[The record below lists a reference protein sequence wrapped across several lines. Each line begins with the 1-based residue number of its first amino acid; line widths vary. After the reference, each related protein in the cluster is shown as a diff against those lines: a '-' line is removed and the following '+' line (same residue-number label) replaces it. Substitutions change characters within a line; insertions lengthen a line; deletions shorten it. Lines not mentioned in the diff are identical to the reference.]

1 MGSNAGDLDNDG
13 DFDLLIADM
22 SATSHYKSK
31 VTMGIMGGMELQRAN
46 TSNPPQYMRNTLM
59 LNETDGMFREA
70 AFLAGLDSSDWTWSV
85 KLNDFDADGWIDVFL
100 TNGVPREMNHSDINI
115 TQEMLVGKHMWEF
128 LKKVK

>member
-70 AFLAGLDSSDWTWSV
+70 AFLAGD
-85 KLNDFDADGWIDVFL
+85 
-100 TNGVPREMNHSDINI
+100 
-115 TQEMLVGKHMWEF
+115 LVGQTQ
-128 LKKVK
+128 